1 METPTITTS
10 CYSSTSINADDFGD
24 VPQWANVGDD
34 YGKMHQALQPRRAQV
49 FGAIGLVRALNQQ
62 EEQTMPSNQKRVVK
76 VFVADPDDKVP
87 ADKSLLYEGKEHVTD
102 LTDQELFFE
111 VDIKP
116 LLEKHNAERV
126 KIVDKPSSQ
135 KFGKEVYLEPAKIR
149 DLRMTVVVVAQF

>member
-10 CYSSTSINADDFGD
+10 CYRSATVAGHDFDNAIMWGGSPVAPHQQRAQAFNADRL
-24 VPQWANVGDD
+24 Q
-34 YGKMHQALQPRRAQV
+34 QALHRETT
-49 FGAIGLVRALNQQ
+49 
-62 EEQTMPSNQKRVVK
+62 EEKETTMPSSQKRVVK
-76 VFVADPDDKVP
+76 VFVADPDEKVP

-116 LLEKHNAERV
+116 LLEKHNAERT
-126 KIVDKPSSQ
+126 KMVDKPSSQ

>member
-10 CYSSTSINADDFGD
+10 CYNSTTTTGHDFGGQL
-24 VPQWANVGDD
+24 VWGQQPQRVKEVFDRARLA
-34 YGKMHQALQPRRAQV
+34 QALHNETNETEP
-49 FGAIGLVRALNQQ
+49 
-62 EEQTMPSNQKRVVK
+62 TMPSNLKRVVK
-76 VFVADPDDKVP
+76 VYVADPDEKVP

-116 LLEKHNAERV
+116 LLEKHNADRV
-126 KIVDKPSSQ
+126 KTVDKPASQ